1 MTGAEDEVRRRIGE
15 RGPITFAEFMEVA
28 LYWPDGGYYS
38 TRRAFGTA
46 GDFYTA
52 PLTHPVFGA
61 LIARQLGTMWR
72 SVGRPE
78 RFLVIEAGAGTGR
91 LAVDIIDHAPALDA
105 GFARALAYL
114 GVERRPAPP
123 SSILPRRRERRPE
136 QAGERASPAD
146 GGGGVTGGI
155 EWAKVNGSELPSAGG
170 PGVTLGNELLDA
182 MPVHRVTVEEGGLRE
197 LFVGLSPDGRLV
209 ETAGAPSTPALA
221 ERLASLG
228 VRLSEGHRA
237 EVNLGLRAWVE
248 SAFGAIDSG
257 YLLLIDYGHEASD
270 YYDES
275 RRRGTLRCYTG
286 HTLGMNPYINV
297 GRQDISVHVELTSLR
312 AEAAAAGFV
321 EAGATSQAGLLRGLG
336 IDEYRRD
343 IAGRADMSP
352 AVRAANL
359 RQIDSL
365 ADPDGMGA
373 FRVLAFAKDAPT
385 AGVLGVASGPPGR
398 APLSTAEH
406 MPLGAPPQPQSMP
419 TWDELLR

>member
-1 MTGAEDEVRRRIGE
+1 MTLFSPTDAEEEARRRIRE
-15 RGPITFAEFMEVA
+15 RGAITFAEFMEVA

-38 TRRAFGTA
+38 TRRAFGAA

-61 LIARQLGTMWR
+61 LIARQMVTMWR
-72 SVGRPE
+72 AVGRPE
-78 RFLVIEAGAGTGR
+78 RFVVVEAGAGTGR
-91 LAVDIIDHAPALDA
+91 LAADIMEHAPALDA
-105 GFARALAYL
+105 GFARALAYV
-114 GVERRPAPP
+114 GVERRGPP
-123 SSILPRRRERRPE
+123 PQSSS
-136 QAGERASPAD
+136 A
-146 GGGGVTGGI
+146 GGGEGIRGSI
-155 EWAKVNGSELPSAGG
+155 EWAMVEGGELPSAKG
-170 PGVTLGNELLDA
+170 PGVTLVNELLDA
-182 MPVHRVTVEEGGLRE
+182 MPVHRVTVEEGELRE
-197 LFVGLSPDGRLV
+197 LYVGLSPDGRLV

-257 YLLLIDYGHEASD
+257 YLLLIDYGHEAPD

-275 RRRGTLRCYTG
+275 RRQGTLRCYAG
-286 HTLGMNPYINV
+286 HTLSMNPYINV

-312 AEAAAAGFV
+312 AAAAVAGFV
-321 EAGATSQAGLLRGLG
+321 EAGAMSQSELLRGLG
-336 IDEYRRD
+336 IDEYRQD

-352 AVRAANL
+352 AARAANL
-359 RQIDSL
+359 RQIESL
-365 ADPDGMGA
+365 ADLDGMGS

-398 APLSTAEH
+398 APLPTPEH

>member
-1 MTGAEDEVRRRIGE
+1 MAGLFGMTGAEEEVRRRIRE
-15 RGPITFAEFMEVA
+15 LGPITFAEFMEVA

-38 TRRAFGTA
+38 TRRAFGAA

-78 RFLVIEAGAGTGR
+78 RFVVIEAGAGTGR
-91 LAVDIIDHAPALDA
+91 LAADIIDHAPALDA

-114 GVERRPAPP
+114 GVERRGSPP
-123 SSILPRRRERRPE
+123 QSSP
-136 QAGERASPAD
+136 SD
-146 GGGGVTGGI
+146 GGGWVTGGI
-155 EWAKVNGSELPSAGG
+155 EWATVEGGELPSAGG
-170 PGVTLGNELLDA
+170 LGVTLANELLDA
-182 MPVHRVTVEEGGLRE
+182 MPVHWVTVERGELRE
-197 LFVGLSPDGRLV
+197 LFVGLSPEGRLV
-209 ETAGAPSTPALA
+209 ETAGAPSTIALA

-248 SAFGAIDSG
+248 SAFEAIDSG
-257 YLLLIDYGHEASD
+257 YLLVIDYGHEASD

-275 RRRGTLRCYTG
+275 RRRGTLRCYAG

-297 GRQDISVHVELTSLR
+297 GRQDISVHVEFTSLR
-312 AEAAAAGFV
+312 AAAAGAGFV
-321 EAGATSQAGLLRGLG
+321 EAGATSQADLLRGLG
-336 IDEYRRD
+336 IDEYRWD
-343 IAGRADMSP
+343 IAGRAEMSP
-352 AVRAANL
+352 AARAANL

-365 ADPDGMGA
+365 ADPDGMGS
-373 FRVLAFAKDAPT
+373 FRVLAFAKGAPA

-398 APLSTAEH
+398 APLPTPEH

-419 TWDELLR
+419 TWDELMR

>member
-1 MTGAEDEVRRRIGE
+1 MLFKPTGAEEETRRRIRE
-15 RGPITFAEFMEVA
+15 RGTMTFAEFMEVA

-38 TRRAFGTA
+38 TRRAFGAA

-61 LIARQLGTMWR
+61 LIARQLETMWR
-72 SVGRPE
+72 AVGRPE
-78 RFLVIEAGAGTGR
+78 RFVVIEAGAGTGR
-91 LAVDIIDHAPALDA
+91 LAADIIAYAPVLDA
-105 GFARALAYL
+105 GFARALAYV
-114 GVERRPAPP
+114 GVEQREPP
-123 SSILPRRRERRPE
+123 PQSSPV
-136 QAGERASPAD
+136 D
-146 GGGGVTGGI
+146 GGGEARGGI
-155 EWAKVNGSELPSAGG
+155 EWATVQGGGLPSAGS

-182 MPVHRVTVEEGGLRE
+182 MPVHRVTIEEGELRE

-209 ETAGAPSTPALA
+209 EMAGAPSTPALA

-270 YYDES
+270 YYDDS
-275 RRRGTLRCYTG
+275 RRQGTLRCYAG
-286 HTLGMNPYINV
+286 HTLGMNPYVNV
-297 GRQDISVHVELTSLR
+297 GRQDISIHVELTSLR
-312 AEAAAAGFV
+312 AAAAAAGFV
-321 EAGATSQAGLLRGLG
+321 EAGAMSQSDLLRGLG

-352 AVRAANL
+352 AARAANL

-365 ADPDGMGA
+365 VDPDGMGS
-373 FRVLAFAKDAPT
+373 FRVLAFAKDAAA

-398 APLSTAEH
+398 APLPTPEH
-406 MPLGAPPQPQSMP
+406 MPLGTPPQPRSMP

>member
-1 MTGAEDEVRRRIGE
+1 
-15 RGPITFAEFMEVA
+15 MEVA

-38 TRRAFGTA
+38 TRRAFGPA

-61 LIARQLGTMWR
+61 LIARQLETMWR
-72 SVGRPE
+72 AVGRPE
-78 RFLVIEAGAGTGR
+78 RFAVIEAGAGTGK
-91 LAVDIIDHAPALDA
+91 LAADIIEHAPALDA
-105 GFARALAYL
+105 GFARALAYV
-114 GVERRPAPP
+114 GIERRGRGLGAALD
-123 SSILPRRRERRPE
+123 SRLR
-136 QAGERASPAD
+136 GND
-146 GGGGVTGGI
+146 GGGI
-155 EWAKVNGSELPSAGG
+155 EWATVEGGELPSAGS

-182 MPVHRVTVEEGGLRE
+182 MPVHRVTVEEGELRE

-209 ETAGAPSTPALA
+209 ETVGAPSTPALA
-221 ERLASLG
+221 ERLVSLG

-275 RRRGTLRCYTG
+275 RRQGTLRCYAG

-312 AEAAAAGFV
+312 AAAAAAGFV
-321 EAGATSQAGLLRGLG
+321 EAGAMSQSDLLRGLG

-352 AVRAANL
+352 AARAANL

-365 ADPDGMGA
+365 ADPDGMGS
-373 FRVLAFAKDAPT
+373 FRVLAFAKGAPA

-398 APLSTAEH
+398 APLPTPEH
-406 MPLGAPPQPQSMP
+406 MPLGTPPQPQSMP